1 MRLGMWVVI
10 PPVFTSEANNGFI
23 EQHREAAS
31 PLPFAAIE
39 DGSTGVRQPRRNEPR
54 TGTLIV
60 Q

>member
-1 MRLGMWVVI
+1 VVI